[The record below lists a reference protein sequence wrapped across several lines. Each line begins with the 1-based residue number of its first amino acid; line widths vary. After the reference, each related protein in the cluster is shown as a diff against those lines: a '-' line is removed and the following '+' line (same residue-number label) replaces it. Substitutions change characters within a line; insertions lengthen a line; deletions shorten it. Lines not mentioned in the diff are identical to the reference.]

1 MTTASATLPDAPS
14 PATPIKAAHM
24 LLLLG
29 FMGVLTSLWND
40 MLIPVLPA
48 LQKDLGA
55 SPPQAQQ
62 VLSLSLLASAFMAL
76 WHGVLADALG
86 RRVVL
91 LASLGV
97 LTVTSLA
104 CLLATRIEH
113 LWALRIVQGLAAG
126 SGLILGRAIIRDL
139 YSGEAAQ
146 KMIARTSLIQTAG
159 PIVLPVLA
167 GWLTVFW
174 GWRAVFAFLGAVG
187 ALMLIVYARKLPESL
202 PPERRQPLNARNILS
217 GYRAVF
223 GSAQFM
229 RVSLAHGLN
238 WVAMFIYV
246 AGAAQFLVT
255 LLGRSVTEMY
265 LVFGPIMV
273 AMSLGFATLPRW
285 LERFRMRGAIRIS
298 YGFFLLAIL
307 LNLGLASAVPPG
319 LAHLLPLAV
328 GSYAIGMSMPL
339 LLGHALQ
346 PVGNN
351 AGLAASTQMFI
362 QFALMALG
370 SGLIAPLLWD
380 SLLHLAL
387 GNAALIVSGAFL
399 LLWQGHAERKAL
411 SQSATGPA

>member
-1 MTTASATLPDAPS
+1 MTTDAPS
-14 PATPIKAAHM
+14 APADFKAVHM
-24 LLLLG
+24 MLLLG

-48 LQKDLGA
+48 LQKDLDA
-55 SPPQAQQ
+55 SPSQAQQ

-76 WHGVLADALG
+76 WHGALSDALG

-139 YSGEAAQ
+139 YSGETAQ

-167 GWLTVFW
+167 GWLTVLG
-174 GWRAVFAFLGAVG
+174 GWRTVFAFLGAVG
-187 ALMLIVYARKLPESL
+187 ALMLIMYARKLPESL
-202 PPERRQPLNARNILS
+202 PPERRRRLNARNILS

-223 GSAQFM
+223 SSAQFM

-246 AGAAQFLVT
+246 AGAGQFLVT

-265 LVFGPIMV
+265 LIFGPIMV

-285 LERFRMRGAIRIS
+285 LERFRLQGAMRVS
-298 YGFFLLAIL
+298 YGFFMLAVV
-307 LNLGLASAVPPG
+307 LNLGLAWVAPMG

-346 PVGNN
+346 PMGNN
-351 AGLAASTQMFI
+351 AGLAASTQLFI
-362 QFALMALG
+362 QFALMALC
-370 SGLIAPLLWD
+370 SGLLAPLLWD
-380 SLLHLAL
+380 SLLRLAL
-387 GNAALIVSGAFL
+387 GNAALIVSGAIL
-399 LLWQGHAERKAL
+399 LLWQGHAEREAL

>member
-1 MTTASATLPDAPS
+1 MLAGDSHRTLVG
-14 PATPIKAAHM
+14 AA
-24 LLLLG
+24 
-29 FMGVLTSLWND
+29 
-40 MLIPVLPA
+40 
-48 LQKDLGA
+48 Q
-55 SPPQAQQ
+55 
-62 VLSLSLLASAFMAL
+62 
-76 WHGVLADALG
+76 
-86 RRVVL
+86 
-91 LASLGV
+91 
-97 LTVTSLA
+97 
-104 CLLATRIEH
+104 
-113 LWALRIVQGLAAG
+113 VQGLAAG

-159 PIVLPVLA
+159 PIDLPVLA

-238 WVAMFIYV
+238 WVAMFVYV

-298 YGFFLLAIL
+298 YSFFLLAIL

-387 GNAALIVSGAFL
+387 GNAALIVSGAFF

>member
-1 MTTASATLPDAPS
+1 MTTATTTPHDTPA

-24 LLLLG
+24 LPLLG
-29 FMGVLTSLWND
+29 IMGLLMPLWGD

-48 LQKDLGA
+48 LQKDLRA
-55 SPPQAQQ
+55 SASEAQQ
-62 VLSLSLLASAFMAL
+62 VLSLFLLAGAFMAL

-91 LASLGV
+91 LGSLGV
-97 LTVTSLA
+97 LTLTSLA
-104 CLLATRIEH
+104 CLLVTRMEH
-113 LWALRIVQGLAAG
+113 LWVLRMVQGLAAG
-126 SGLILGRAIIRDL
+126 SGMILGRAIIRDL

-167 GWLTVFW
+167 SWLTVFW
-174 GWRAVFAFLGAVG
+174 GWRAVFGFLSVVG
-187 ALMLIVYARKLPESL
+187 GLMLTVYARKLPEPL
-202 PPERRQPLNARNILS
+202 PPARRQPLNARNILH
-217 GYRAVF
+217 GYRSVI
-223 GSAQFM
+223 GSAQFVRM
-229 RVSLAHGLN
+229 SLAHGLN
-238 WVAMFIYV
+238 WVALFIYA

-265 LVFGPIMV
+265 LVFGPAMV

-285 LERFRMRGAIRIS
+285 LQRFRLEGTMRIS
-298 YGFFLLAIL
+298 YGFFMLAIL
-307 LNLGLASAVPPG
+307 LNLGLAWAAPPG
-319 LAHLLPLAV
+319 LAHLLPLALC
-328 GSYAIGMSMPL
+328 SYAVGLSMPL

-346 PVGNN
+346 PMRNN

-370 SGLIAPLLWD
+370 SGLIAPLLWG

-387 GNAALIVSGAFL
+387 GNAALILSGGIL

-411 SQSATGPA
+411 SQAATEG